1 MRVFGIALLNLLSV
15 CNCAGMRVLIM
26 VAAVL
31 VAPVSIAASRYD
43 PLPVEQREAVDTNYP
58 SAIGY
63 DSQRPTNDA
72 PIRPQSANQSAGQDS
87 NQYQGQKPSSVIPPP
102 SASGVQVNKPLISS
116 GEQWELYNQIQQMQD
131 ELQMLRG
138 SLERQAH
145 ELEQMKRQQRER
157 YLDLDNRIGQLKKTA
172 VKDPVLSIKGAVV
185 NEVPAALSAEERVV
199 KDVKQYDVAYQLLK
213 ERKFADAIFAFRA
226 LLADSPSGKKA
237 PYCEYWLGELHLAST
252 PSDLDSAK
260 THFVRLLTQY
270 PGHGKVPDGMYKL
283 GTVFDKAGDKAKA
296 RVTLKRVI
304 KDFPGSQAA
313 KLAKSYL
320 KDL

>member
-1 MRVFGIALLNLLSV
+1 MRVFGIASLNLLSA
-15 CNCAGMRVLIM
+15 CNRMEVRVLVM
-26 VAAVL
+26 AAAVL
-31 VAPVSIAASRYD
+31 VASSSTAESRYD

-63 DSQRPTNDA
+63 DSQLSTNDA
-72 PIRPQSANQSAGQDS
+72 PIRLQHATPAASAARA
-87 NQYQGQKPSSVIPPP
+87 PSSV
-102 SASGVQVNKPLISS
+102 SSVQVNKPLISG
-116 GEQWELYNQIQQMQD
+116 GEQWELYNQMQQMQN

-157 YLDLDNRIGQLKKTA
+157 YLDLDHRIGQLKKSAIQEPTIDTKEA
-172 VKDPVLSIKGAVV
+172 LV
-185 NEVPAALSAEERVV
+185 NKVPAVLSAEGQVA
-199 KDVKQYDVAYQLLK
+199 KDVEQYNAAYQLLK
-213 ERKFADAIFAFRA
+213 ERNFAEAILAFKA
-226 LLADSPSGKKA
+226 LLADSPGGKKA
-237 PYCEYWLGELHLAST
+237 PYCEYWLGELHLANT
-252 PSDLDSAK
+252 PADLDSAK

-296 RVTLKRVI
+296 SVTLKRVI
-304 KDFPGSQAA
+304 KDFSGSQAA

-320 KDL
+320 KGL

>member
-1 MRVFGIALLNLLSV
+1 MFGIALLNFLSV
-15 CNCAGMRVLIM
+15 CNGAGVRALVIA
-26 VAAVL
+26 AAVL
-31 VAPVSIAASRYD
+31 VASSSSAASRYD

-58 SAIGY
+58 SAVGY
-63 DSQRPTNDA
+63 DSQRPSNDA
-72 PIRPQSANQSAGQDS
+72 PIHSQDATRPVGHNS
-87 NQYQGQKPSSVIPPP
+87 NQYQGQNPSSVISTP
-102 SASGVQVNKPLISS
+102 SAGGVQVNKPLISS

-157 YLDLDNRIGQLKKTA
+157 YLDLDHRIGQLKKTA
-172 VKDPVLSIKGAVV
+172 VQEPVLNIKGASV
-185 NEVPAALSAEERVV
+185 NEVPAMLSAEGRVA
-199 KDVKQYDVAYQLLK
+199 KDVKQYDAAYQLLK
-213 ERKFADAIFAFRA
+213 ERKFAEAIFAFQA
-226 LLADSPSGKKA
+226 LLADSPGGKKA
-237 PYCEYWLGELHLAST
+237 PYCEYWLGELHLASA

-320 KDL
+320 KGL

>member
-1 MRVFGIALLNLLSV
+1 MRVFGIASLNLLSA
-15 CNCAGMRVLIM
+15 CNCTEVRVLVM
-26 VAAVL
+26 AAAVL
-31 VAPVSIAASRYD
+31 VASSSAAESRYD

-58 SAIGY
+58 SAVGY
-63 DSQRPTNDA
+63 DSKLPTNDA
-72 PIRPQSANQSAGQDS
+72 PIRLQNTTQPVSVEPASPSTDS
-87 NQYQGQKPSSVIPPP
+87 I
-102 SASGVQVNKPLISS
+102 QVNQPLVSS
-116 GEQWELYNQIQQMQD
+116 GEQWELYNQMQQMQD

-157 YLDLDNRIGQLKKTA
+157 YLDLDHRIGQLKKTA
-172 VKDPVLSIKGAVV
+172 TQEPEAEIKDVSVTNKPAV
-185 NEVPAALSAEERVV
+185 LSAEDQIT
-199 KDVKQYDVAYQLLK
+199 KDVEQYDAAYQLLK
-213 ERKFADAIFAFRA
+213 ERKFAEAILAFQA
-226 LLADSPSGKKA
+226 LLADSPGGKKA

-270 PGHGKVPDGMYKL
+270 PSHGKVPDGMYKL

-296 RVTLKRVI
+296 SVTLKRAI

-320 KDL
+320 KGL

>member
-1 MRVFGIALLNLLSV
+1 
-15 CNCAGMRVLIM
+15 
-26 VAAVL
+26 
-31 VAPVSIAASRYD
+31 
-43 PLPVEQREAVDTNYP
+43 
-58 SAIGY
+58 
-63 DSQRPTNDA
+63 
-72 PIRPQSANQSAGQDS
+72 
-87 NQYQGQKPSSVIPPP
+87 
-102 SASGVQVNKPLISS
+102 
-116 GEQWELYNQIQQMQD
+116 MQD
-131 ELQMLRG
+131 ELQVLRG

-157 YLDLDNRIGQLKKTA
+157 YLDLDHRIGQLKKTTA
-172 VKDPVLSIKGAVV
+172 QDPVPSIKGALV
-185 NEVPAALSAEERVV
+185 NELPVALSVEGRVA
-199 KDVKQYDVAYQLLK
+199 KDVKQYDAAYQLLK
-213 ERKFADAIFAFRA
+213 ERKFSEAIFAFQA

-252 PSDLDSAK
+252 PSDLDNAK

-283 GTVFDKAGDKAKA
+283 GTVFDKAGDNAKA

-320 KDL
+320 KGL

>member
-1 MRVFGIALLNLLSV
+1 MRVFGIASLSFV
-15 CNCAGMRVLIM
+15 SVNNVKVRVLAL
-26 VAAVL
+26 VVTVL
-31 VAPVSIAASRYD
+31 VAPAGMAASRYD

-58 SAIGY
+58 SAVGY
-63 DSQRPTNDA
+63 DSQRPVNDA
-72 PIRPQSANQSAGQDS
+72 PIRLQNQETTP
-87 NQYQGQKPSSVIPPP
+87 PSVVPPP
-102 SASGVQVNKPLISS
+102 SADSVQVNKPLISS
-116 GEQWELYNQIQQMQD
+116 GEQWELYNQMQQMQD

-157 YLDLDNRIGQLKKTA
+157 YLDLDHRIGQLKKTGIQE
-172 VKDPVLSIKGAVV
+172 PVSIIKGTLV
-185 NEVPAALSAEERVV
+185 NEEPVV
-199 KDVKQYDVAYQLLK
+199 LNGEDQVTKDVKQYDAAYQLLK
-213 ERKFADAIFAFRA
+213 ERKFADAIFAFQA
-226 LLADSPSGKKA
+226 LLADSPAGKKA
-237 PYCEYWLGELHLAST
+237 PYCEYWLGELYLAST

-296 RVTLKRVI
+296 RVTLKRAI

-320 KDL
+320 KGL

>member
-1 MRVFGIALLNLLSV
+1 MRVFGIASLNILSV
-15 CNCAGMRVLIM
+15 NSVKMRILAM
-26 VAAVL
+26 AAAVL
-31 VAPVSIAASRYD
+31 VAPSGMAASRYD

-58 SAIGY
+58 SAVGY
-63 DSQRPTNDA
+63 GSQRPASDA
-72 PIRPQSANQSAGQDS
+72 PIRPRNIPQPVGQNS
-87 NQYQGQKPSSVIPPP
+87 NQYQGMNPSSVMSTP
-102 SASGVQVNKPLISS
+102 SAGGVQVNKPLISG

-157 YLDLDNRIGQLKKTA
+157 YLDLDQRIGQLKKTA
-172 VKDPVLSIKGAVV
+172 VQEPVSITKDASVSEEPVVLSGEGQVA
-185 NEVPAALSAEERVV
+185 
-199 KDVKQYDVAYQLLK
+199 KDIEQYDAAYQLLK
-213 ERKFADAIFAFRA
+213 ERKFADAIFAFQA
-226 LLADSPSGKKA
+226 LLADSPGGKKA

-252 PSDLDSAK
+252 PPDLDSAK

-270 PGHGKVPDGMYKL
+270 PSHGKVPDGMYKL
-283 GTVFDKAGDKAKA
+283 GTVFNKAGDKAKA

-320 KDL
+320 KGL

>member
-1 MRVFGIALLNLLSV
+1 MRVFGIASLKFLSV
-15 CNCAGMRVLIM
+15 NSVKVRVLAM
-26 VAAVL
+26 AVAVL
-31 VAPVSIAASRYD
+31 VAPSGMAASRYD

-58 SAIGY
+58 SAVGY
-63 DSQRPTNDA
+63 DQQRPVNDA
-72 PIRPQSANQSAGQDS
+72 PIRLQNQQTTPSLAIPAPSAG
-87 NQYQGQKPSSVIPPP
+87 
-102 SASGVQVNKPLISS
+102 GVQVNKPLISS
-116 GEQWELYNQIQQMQD
+116 GEQWELYNQMQQMQD

-157 YLDLDNRIGQLKKTA
+157 YLDLDHRIGQLKKTA
-172 VKDPVLSIKGAVV
+172 VQEPISTIKGTSANEQPVVLSGEDQVT
-185 NEVPAALSAEERVV
+185 
-199 KDVKQYDVAYQLLK
+199 KDVKQYDAAYQLLK
-213 ERKFADAIFAFRA
+213 ERKFADAIFAFQA
-226 LLADSPSGKKA
+226 LLADSPGGKKA

-270 PGHGKVPDGMYKL
+270 PSHGKVPDGMYKL
-283 GTVFDKAGDKAKA
+283 GTVFNKAGDKAKA

-320 KDL
+320 KGL